1 MIIAY
6 FLWFDYWTFK
16 GWKTIQNHSVL
27 AYYLHKWLM
36 VFCDISNHTQ
46 PLFCRPGPLGLGFYW
61 SGPAHLPNWLGMLI
75 VGWLGSL
82 QSEIFL
88 QMKFFFLEATPL
100 NRLPFYL
107 GSMLHITSP
116 VLSHF
121 FLLQNVILH
130 KMLKLGFWN
139 FKAFF
144 LRMPIFHWFQHFFL

>member
-1 MIIAY
+1 MIWLSNFQGMRNHTEPFCLSI
-6 FLWFDYWTFK
+6 L
-16 GWKTIQNHSVL
+16 TIYTND
-27 AYYLHKWLM
+27 WL

-46 PLFCRPGPLGLGFYW
+46 PLFWRPGPLGLGFYW

-75 VGWLGSL
+75 AGWLGSL

-107 GSMLHITSP
+107 DSMHHITSSFF
-116 VLSHF
+116 SHF

-130 KMLKLGFWN
+130 KILKLGFWN
-139 FKAFF
+139 FK
-144 LRMPIFHWFQHFFL
+144 PIFHWLQHFFL